1 MSDNDYLRRR
11 IAEARQR
18 KEDVAELAEL
28 FSLNFSHLISE
39 VPDERQ
45 FFVWL
50 RRHPKSIIVDS
61 LDRAGQW
68 FNDKSQEAEAKG
80 DVWDKTFADVLRYVS
95 GVMLRKQAEAD
106 RG

>member
-11 IAEARQR
+11 IEEAQQR
-18 KEDVAELAEL
+18 KKDVAELAQL
-28 FSLNFSHLISE
+28 FSLNFSHLIPE

-50 RRHPKSIIVDS
+50 RRHPKSIIADS
-61 LDRAGQW
+61 FDRAGQW
-68 FNDKSQEAEAKG
+68 FNDKSQEAETNG
-80 DVWDKTFADVLRYVS
+80 EVWDKTFADVLRYVS
-95 GVMLRKQAEAD
+95 GVMLKKQAEAD